1 MPRATKQAQ
10 SSTREVQAAAESE
23 NASAEVFVE
32 YELPSAY
39 DASPEL
45 PELSR
50 EQMIMLVSKAAEKLE
65 LKVESAKKPRKPRV
79 YTPEQKEKML
89 ENLRKA
95 REKGTAVKKA
105 KAAQRKDL
113 LEEVKYPELA
123 RKEKKMERVLE
134 ALEAK
139 IGSLSDPVPIP
150 KAAAP
155 MPAVV
160 APPKPEP
167 PKQSPQPKAT
177 PAQPKPAP
185 PPSLAPKL
193 ERTLSAK
200 DVLKEMRAQ
209 DLQKKLGLQ
218 KS

>member
-139 IGSLSDPVPIP
+139 IGSLSDPVPVP
-150 KAAAP
+150 VAKPQAAAEP
-155 MPAVV
+155 KVPQ
-160 APPKPEP
+160 PKPEP
-167 PKQSPQPKAT
+167 QPKAAS
-177 PAQPKPAP
+177 AQPKPAP

-209 DLQKKLGLQ
+209 DLQKKLGLNRG
-218 KS
+218 